1 MILFL
6 LRGRRLA
13 ALPNQQDL
21 LCPIIRGQTVRK
33 ACPPQ
38 PKHLAT
44 AGQQRHQRPFSHRNF
59 CLIQIFFE
67 RFANVTSRR
76 AERIAGLAGPHK
88 IFLFILA

>member
-67 RFANVTSRR
+67 RFANVDVPPGGTYRR
-76 AERIAGLAGPHK
+76 VGGSSQK
-88 IFLFILA
+88 YSYLF